1 MVGVIVVVLVG
12 GGGGMLVVVV
22 MLDDK
27 SYLFRFIF
35 EIVPNF
41 CLII

>member
-1 MVGVIVVVLVG
+1 MVGVVVVVLVVV
-12 GGGGMLVVVV
+12 GGMLVVVVV